1 MNDEGRQWYVVCTY
15 NGHENK
21 VKENLEKRI
30 ESMGLQDC
38 LYNIIIPEHV
48 ETVIKDG
55 KKINKVTNMFPGYV
69 LVEMVMTDE
78 AWYVVRNTSG
88 VSGFI
93 GSSGGG
99 AKPFPL
105 QKHELDPILKNM
117 GISTSAIEID
127 YAVGDEV
134 NVISGPFAGKSGTVE
149 SIDFEKETVRIN
161 KSYQRLHGED
171 VITTPKTK
179 KSNRIIK
186 MPKFLC
192 EEMQEY
198 LQMLYGLKKKERIF
212 TVTKSYL
219 HHEMDRGTKA
229 AGVKRIRIHDLRH
242 SHISLLIDMGFSAVA
257 IADRVGH
264 ESIDIT
270 YQYAHLFPSKQT
282 EMADRLDDLGKG
294 EFENVS

>member
-1 MNDEGRQWYVVCTY
+1 MAGMNDEGRQWYVVCTY

-134 NVISGPFAGKSGTVE
+134 NVLSGPVAGKSGTVE
-149 SIDFEKETVRIN
+149 SIDFEKETAKV
-161 KSYQRLHGED
+161 
-171 VITTPKTK
+171 
-179 KSNRIIK
+179 
-186 MPKFLC
+186 
-192 EEMQEY
+192 
-198 LQMLYGLKKKERIF
+198 
-212 TVTKSYL
+212 
-219 HHEMDRGTKA
+219 
-229 AGVKRIRIHDLRH
+229 
-242 SHISLLIDMGFSAVA
+242 LIDFLGNQTPMEIDLVA
-257 IADRVGH
+257 L
-264 ESIDIT
+264 EKT
-270 YQYAHLFPSKQT
+270 F
-282 EMADRLDDLGKG
+282 
-294 EFENVS
+294 

>member
-1 MNDEGRQWYVVCTY
+1 MAGMNDEGRQWYVVCTY

-38 LYNIIIPEHV
+38 LYNIIIPEH
-48 ETVIKDG
+48 
-55 KKINKVTNMFPGYV
+55 
-69 LVEMVMTDE
+69 VEMVMTDE

-149 SIDFEKETVRIN
+149 SIDFEKETAKV
-161 KSYQRLHGED
+161 
-171 VITTPKTK
+171 
-179 KSNRIIK
+179 
-186 MPKFLC
+186 
-192 EEMQEY
+192 
-198 LQMLYGLKKKERIF
+198 
-212 TVTKSYL
+212 
-219 HHEMDRGTKA
+219 
-229 AGVKRIRIHDLRH
+229 
-242 SHISLLIDMGFSAVA
+242 LIDFLGNQTPMEIDLVA
-257 IADRVGH
+257 L
-264 ESIDIT
+264 EKT
-270 YQYAHLFPSKQT
+270 F
-282 EMADRLDDLGKG
+282 
-294 EFENVS
+294 